1 VSYPVSVVI
10 PTIDS
15 RRDFLFNRCLPS
27 VQLADPAQL
36 IVIFGEGNGNE
47 KRNAGARAATQPYL
61 LFVDD
66 DSQIS
71 SEILRDMVG
80 ALESHQEASIAYSGY
95 RTILHEANRAKYSR
109 DTYPGKWNP
118 DRLRREN
125 YIDTTSLIRRSAFPG
140 FDPAIRRFQDWDL
153 WLTLSTRGAHGV
165 YISKT
170 LFDKYVLDENVS
182 ARIPEQEARE
192 AIARKHS
199 L

>member
-36 IVIFGEGNGNE
+36 IVIFGKGNGNE

-66 DSQIS
+66 DSEIS
-71 SEILRDMVG
+71 SEILKNMVW
-80 ALESHQEASIAYSGY
+80 ALEAHQEASIAYSGY
-95 RTILHEANRAKYSR
+95 RTIQEADHSKYSR
-109 DTYPGKWNP
+109 DTYPGKWSP

-125 YIDTTSLIRRSAFPG
+125 YIDTTSLIRRSTFPG
-140 FDPAIRRFQDWDL
+140 FDPEILRFQDWDL
-153 WLTLSTRGAHGV
+153 WLTMSARGARGV
-165 YISKT
+165 YLSKT
-170 LFDKYVLDENVS
+170 LFDKYVIDENVS
-182 ARIPEQEARE
+182 AKVPEKEARE
-192 AIARKHS
+192 AIVRKHN

>member
-1 VSYPVSVVI
+1 MSYPVSVVI

-15 RRDFLFNRCLPS
+15 RRDFLFNHCLPS

-71 SEILRDMVG
+71 SDILREMVWM
-80 ALESHQEASIAYSGY
+80 LEAHQEASIAYSGY
-95 RTILHEANRAKYSR
+95 RTILKAHHAK
-109 DTYPGKWNP
+109 DAYPGKWNP

-125 YIDTTSLIRRSAFPG
+125 YIDTTSLIRRSTFPG

-153 WLTLSTRGAHGV
+153 WLTMSTHGARGV

-170 LFDKYVLDENVS
+170 LFDKHVIDENVS
-182 ARIPEQEARE
+182 AKVPENEARE
-192 AIARKHS
+192 AIVRKHK